1 MLLIISVFFVIV
13 RLYIEKSLLLR
24 SETNFCQQIER
35 RGYSVKNEKVDIVTI
50 GNIVKETIFLTDKIV
65 GPVLG
70 SPCAYTSLALA
81 KAGKSTGI
89 VTYCGEEMQ
98 KLIER
103 ELRMVD
109 TTGCIPYMYTTENHL
124 IYQED
129 AKNRVE
135 YFKVAPVISYEVIPE
150 TYLEASTFFICPMD
164 YEVDIEICQKL
175 NAAGKRIIVDLGGYG
190 GTTSYNHFPVGTY
203 RGRKLVDDLCANAFI
218 IKASQDDL
226 RYLMP
231 DQSVE
236 DCLEYLTAR
245 GPRYAVVT
253 MGDQGA
259 AFQGAGGKVQFSD
272 SYPTMEGKEKNLTGA
287 GDAFSAGLMAALDEK
302 PDDIVYAVEYANSM
316 ASLILEENG
325 GCVESRMPVERMVK
339 LRMEGKL

>member
-1 MLLIISVFFVIV
+1 M
-13 RLYIEKSLLLR
+13 
-24 SETNFCQQIER
+24 
-35 RGYSVKNEKVDIVTI
+35 KNEKVDIVTI

-98 KLIER
+98 KIIER

-175 NAAGKRIIVDLGGYG
+175 NAAGKAHYRGSGRIRR
-190 GTTSYNHFPVGTY
+190 NHLLQSFSGRQTY
-203 RGRKLVDDLCANAFI
+203 RGRKLVDDLCAECIRSWRPA
-218 IKASQDDL
+218 
-226 RYLMP
+226 RMTCVYLMP

-236 DCLEYLTAR
+236 DCLEYSDCKRPQICRCYHGRSGGGIPGGR
-245 GPRYAVVT
+245 GRRTVFGQLPYDGR
-253 MGDQGA
+253 
-259 AFQGAGGKVQFSD
+259 K
-272 SYPTMEGKEKNLTGA
+272 GKE
-287 GDAFSAGLMAALDEK
+287 
-302 PDDIVYAVEYANSM
+302 PDGSRRCIFGRF
-316 ASLILEENG
+316 NG
-325 GCVESRMPVERMVK
+325 GF
-339 LRMEGKL
+339 G

>member
-1 MLLIISVFFVIV
+1 M
-13 RLYIEKSLLLR
+13 
-24 SETNFCQQIER
+24 
-35 RGYSVKNEKVDIVTI
+35 KNEKVDIVAI

-98 KLIER
+98 NVIER

-109 TTGCIPYMYTTENHL
+109 TTGCIPYLYTTENHL
-124 IYQED
+124 IYQEEE
-129 AKNRVE
+129 KNRVE
-135 YFKVAPVISYEVIPE
+135 YFKVAPVISYDVIPE
-150 TYLEASTFFICPMD
+150 TYLEATTFFICPMD
-164 YEVDIEICQKL
+164 YEVDIEICRKL
-175 NAAGKRIIVDLGGYG
+175 NAAGRRIIVDLGGYG
-190 GTTSYNHFPVGTY
+190 GTTSYNHFPIGTY
-203 RGRKLVDDLCANAFI
+203 RGRKLVDDLCESAFI

-226 RYLMP
+226 HYLMP
-231 DQSVE
+231 DQSIE
-236 DCLEYLTAR
+236 ECLEYLTSR
-245 GPRYAVVT
+245 GPKYAVVT
-253 MGDQGA
+253 MGARGA
-259 AFQGAGGKVQFSD
+259 AFQTAGGKVQFSG
-272 SYPTMEGKEKNLTGA
+272 SYATMEGKEKNLTGA

-325 GCVESRMPVERMVK
+325 GCVENRMPVDRMVK

>member
-1 MLLIISVFFVIV
+1 M
-13 RLYIEKSLLLR
+13 
-24 SETNFCQQIER
+24 
-35 RGYSVKNEKVDIVTI
+35 KNEKVDIVTI

-98 KLIER
+98 KIIER

-203 RGRKLVDDLCANAFI
+203 RGRKLVDDLCANAF
-218 IKASQDDL
+218 
-226 RYLMP
+226 
-231 DQSVE
+231 
-236 DCLEYLTAR
+236 
-245 GPRYAVVT
+245 
-253 MGDQGA
+253 
-259 AFQGAGGKVQFSD
+259 
-272 SYPTMEGKEKNLTGA
+272 
-287 GDAFSAGLMAALDEK
+287 
-302 PDDIVYAVEYANSM
+302 
-316 ASLILEENG
+316 
-325 GCVESRMPVERMVK
+325 
-339 LRMEGKL
+339 